1 MNSVSA
7 GLPFY
12 LSKGLPKRDTF
23 DIYLTTCFGVR
34 KFKNTSA
41 MGDIV
46 FLKMFKIESKFTKCK
61 KKMKQKLFVSEIIA
75 SENVAINSL
84 Y

>member
-1 MNSVSA
+1 MVKV
-7 GLPFY
+7 
-12 LSKGLPKRDTF
+12 LSFSFEQCFGQFTILLIEGLPKRDTC

-34 KFKNTSA
+34 KFKNTAA

-61 KKMKQKLFVSEIIA
+61 KKNEAKIVRF
-75 SENVAINSL
+75 
-84 Y
+84 